1 MDTMNPTFAWAG
13 DVSADIYLKC
23 QSLIRRYSGRDH
35 ETAIMRQIRRGNFEA
50 VSPGSFSDD
59 FPAPI
64 IANRI
69 DTMARDMAAVLTPL
83 PTISCPPSSTLRDNA
98 KKFADRRTKIAH
110 HYVESSFL
118 QAQMPDGADSYHCY
132 GMFVAEVRPDFSCKS
147 PKIKVLD
154 GGYAYPVW
162 DSDLNVS
169 EILVVT
175 FVSQQQLA
183 AYYPGVAQKVIDDY
197 PAAIQQDYIRVW
209 RYQNAKE
216 TLVFL
221 PDAKNLLLERVA
233 NKLGKCTFVAIP
245 RPMGEDWFAVPRGA
259 FADLVYPQIAAN
271 DLRMLALEATEKS
284 VRAPI
289 VVPTDVNDVSFG
301 PDATIRTQNPAGVQ
315 KLKMDVP
322 PTAFQSSAIIDQDIQ
337 VGGMSPT
344 SRTGQ
349 VNASVITG
357 RGVDALGEGYSQQV
371 ALAQSRLA
379 IGIRQ
384 ALMLCFEM
392 DEKYWPNVTKEIR
405 GMSLESPEKI
415 TYTPSKDINGDYY
428 VTVDYGFLLGLDP
441 NRALVFILQ
450 AQAAGLISNDTA
462 ARNLPIQLNL
472 VEENNRI
479 QLEQLRNSLL
489 QAISTSSQALA
500 QVVANGGQPGD
511 LITQIA
517 AVIDGVKKGDNIES
531 VVAKV
536 FAPPP
541 PPPEAP
547 ALPAGPGSSPDAQ
560 GALAALMGGGGP
572 QAMNPN
578 TGAPDQNGRPSLQD
592 FMAGLGS
599 SGKPNL
605 TAGVRRRNPVFG
617 Q

>member
-1 MDTMNPTFAWAG
+1 
-13 DVSADIYLKC
+13 
-23 QSLIRRYSGRDH
+23 
-35 ETAIMRQIRRGNFEA
+35 MRQVRRGNMDA

-59 FPAPI
+59 FPAMI

-83 PTISCPPSSTLRDNA
+83 PTISCAPSSTLRENA

-132 GMFVAEVRPDFSCKS
+132 GMFVAEVRPDFATKS

-162 DSDLNVS
+162 DSNLNVS
-169 EILVVT
+169 EILVVS
-175 FVSQQQLA
+175 FVSAQALA
-183 AYYPGVAQKVIDDY
+183 AYYPEQFARIKKDS
-197 PAAIQQDYIRVW
+197 PAAIQQDMIRVW
-209 RYQNAKE
+209 RYQSKKE

-221 PDAKNLLLERVA
+221 PDAKNLLLERTA

-271 DLRMLALEATEKS
+271 ELRMLALEATSKS
-284 VRAPI
+284 VQAPI

-301 PDATIRTQNPAGVQ
+301 PDATIRTNNPAGVQ
-315 KLKMDVP
+315 KLKVDVP

-337 VGGMSPT
+337 VGGMSPS
-344 SRTGQ
+344 SRSGQ
-349 VNASVITG
+349 INASVITG

-371 ALAQSRLA
+371 ALAQGRLA
-379 IGIRQ
+379 IGIQ
-384 ALMLCFEM
+384 QLLMLCFEM
-392 DEKYWPNVTKEIR
+392 DEKYWPNATKEIR

-415 TYTPSKDINGDYY
+415 TYTPAKDISGDYH

-441 NRALVFILQ
+441 NRALIFILQ

-462 ARNLPIQLNL
+462 ARNLPIRLNL
-472 VEENNRI
+472 IEETNRI

-489 QAISTSSQALA
+489 QAISQSSQAVA
-500 QVVANGGQPGD
+500 QMVAQGGQAGE
-511 LITQIA
+511 LIGQIA
-517 AVIDGVKKGDNIES
+517 AVIEGVKKGSSIED

-541 PPPEAP
+541 PAPAP
-547 ALPAGPGSSPDAQ
+547 ALPGAPASPED
-560 GALAALMGGGGP
+560 GLAAALGGGGGP
-572 QAMNPN
+572 QAINPA
-578 TGAPDQNGRPSLQD
+578 TGAPDPNGLPSVAD
-592 FMAGLGS
+592 FMAGIGA

-605 TAGVRRRNPVFG
+605 SGGVRRRNPVSG